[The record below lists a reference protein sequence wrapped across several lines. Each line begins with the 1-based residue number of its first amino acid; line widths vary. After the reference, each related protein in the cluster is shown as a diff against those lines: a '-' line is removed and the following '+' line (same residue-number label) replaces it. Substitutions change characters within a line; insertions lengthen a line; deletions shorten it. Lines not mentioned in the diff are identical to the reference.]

1 MRILIISLLALCL
14 ISSACATSSCRSF
27 MPGDKGI
34 MTKFI
39 TRNGT
44 TDNVTFYTW
53 DQPVLGAG
61 FKITAG
67 KSLPSEDVL
76 PIENLTIVMYSSGS
90 EVAREVTDSRGAAHF
105 TLNSSGSFEFKGGDA
120 SMLINIE
127 GDSGSFNSTVSPP
140 PFNCSANSTNETGG
154 ANDSANGTG
163 EAANSTM
170 NTTKEDIVPAGKEPA
185 AQAKKASSTGDYAEY
200 ALAVAAAA
208 IVILILKRRKKQ
220 TGLRKKG

>member
-1 MRILIISLLALCL
+1 MRILIISLIALCM

-53 DQPVLGAG
+53 DQPMLGAG

-67 KSLPSEDVL
+67 KSLASEDVL
-76 PIENLTIVMYSSGS
+76 PIENLTIVMYSNGS

-105 TLNSSGSFEFKGGDA
+105 TLNSSGSFEFRGGDA
-120 SMLINIE
+120 SMLITVE

-140 PFNCSANSTNETGG
+140 PFNCSANATNE
-154 ANDSANGTG
+154 TG

-170 NTTKEDIVPAGKEPA
+170 NTTEEDAKPVEKKPTAP
-185 AQAKKASSTGDYAEY
+185 AKKASSIEDYAAY
-200 ALAVAAAA
+200 IAAAAAVAAIA
-208 IVILILKRRKKQ
+208 VLILKRQKKQ
-220 TGLRKKG
+220 TGLKKKGL